1 MIGRRLKLART
12 AAGLSLGGLEDAI
25 ESLVTT
31 QAIGKYERDES
42 MPGSGVLI
50 ALAGALG
57 VSVDYLVGDEKMVLE
72 AIDFRRKASASKR
85 DEAQVEAHVLRML
98 EGYLQINELLGLPSV
113 EWDKPRDAPDPV
125 VVNDLEEADRG
136 ARVLRDPPY
145 EKPLAI
151 REGEKPRRFKRL
163 CLRALAEGVISE
175 PKAAELLGISVR
187 ELDRRMNE
195 PPESETA

>member
-25 ESLVTT
+25 ESLVTA

-57 VSVDYLVGDEKMVLE
+57 VSVDYLVGDEKMVLK
-72 AIDFRRKASASKR
+72 AIDFRKKASASKG

-113 EWDKPRDAPDPV
+113 ELDKPRDAPDPV
-125 VVNDLEEADRG
+125 VNDLGEADRG

-151 REGEKPRRFKRL
+151 REGETLRRFKRL
-163 CLRALAEGVISE
+163 CLRALAEGAISE

>member
-25 ESLVTT
+25 ENLVTA

-50 ALAGALG
+50 ALADVLG

-72 AIDFRRKASASKR
+72 AIDFRKKASASKR
-85 DEAQVEAHVLRML
+85 DEAQVEAHVLHML

-125 VVNDLEEADRG
+125 VNALGEADRG
-136 ARVLRDPPY
+136 SRVVRDPPY
-145 EKPLAI
+145 EKSLAI

-163 CLRALAEGVISE
+163 CLRALAEGAISE

>member
-72 AIDFRRKASASKR
+72 AIDFRKKASASKR
-85 DEAQVEAHVLRML
+85 DEAAQVEAHVLRML

-125 VVNDLEEADRG
+125 VNDLGEADRG

-163 CLRALAEGVISE
+163 CLRALAEGAISE
-175 PKAAELLGISVR
+175 PKAAELLGLSVR

>member
-72 AIDFRRKASASKR
+72 AIDFRKKASASKR

-113 EWDKPRDAPDPV
+113 EWDKPRNAPDPV
-125 VVNDLEEADRG
+125 VNDLGEADRG

-151 REGEKPRRFKRL
+151 REGEKPGRFKRL
-163 CLRALAEGVISE
+163 CLRALAEGAISE

>member
-25 ESLVTT
+25 ESLVTA

-72 AIDFRRKASASKR
+72 AIDFRKKASASKG

-98 EGYLQINELLGLPSV
+98 EGYLQVEELLGLPSV
-113 EWDKPRDAPDPV
+113 AWDKPRDAPDPV
-125 VVNDLEEADRG
+125 VNDLGEADRG

-163 CLRALAEGVISE
+163 CLRALAEGAISE